1 MLEQVGSYKQTN
13 QIFRNNGNGK
23 FSDITSHCGEGFG
36 IIKSSRGVAFGDYDN
51 DGDVDILI
59 ANINESP
66 DLLRNDNGNKNNWLT
81 LKLIGSRSLG
91 DFGYSNRDAIGA
103 KVKLIAGGMRQTRFV
118 KSGSSYA
125 CQSDMRLSFGL
136 GNAKQIDNIEILWP
150 SGLVQRLENISA
162 NQQLIIIEGEKKFQ
176 KPQ

>member
-1 MLEQVGSYKQTN
+1 M
-13 QIFRNNGNGK
+13 
-23 FSDITSHCGEGFG
+23 
-36 IIKSSRGVAFGDYDN
+36 
-51 DGDVDILI
+51 
-59 ANINESP
+59 
-66 DLLRNDNGNKNNWLT
+66 LRNDNGNKNNWLT
-81 LKLIGSRSLG
+81 LKLIGTRSLG

-103 KVKLIAGGMRQTRFV
+103 KVKLIAGGMRQMRFV

-125 CQSDMRLSFGL
+125 CQSDMRLYFGL

-162 NQQLIIIEGEKKFQ
+162 NQQLIIIEGERKFQ